1 MFSTDSSHTPT
12 IPLQDLL
19 VPYFWIEAYHLL
31 DPNTSVY
38 VGQLLGD
45 PHETSEKLFEV
56 LQAAGYTPFLR
67 PLGGE
72 TYELVVMRTPI
83 DRPSRLWIHVL
94 LLLLT
99 FLTTLFAGALHANVN
114 PLTHP
119 WLIWKGLPFSLALMG
134 ILGAHEMGHYLM
146 ARRHRVRATLP
157 YFIPFPHPLFGT
169 LGAVIRIKSPIPSKN
184 ALLDIG
190 AAGPIAGILVA
201 IPVTLF
207 GLHLSQV
214 VPAEGLA
221 GVAVLG
227 DSLLFRILAYI
238 VKGPI
243 PEGYQLLLHPIA
255 FAGWIGFFVT
265 ALNLIP
271 IAQLDGGH
279 ITYALLGTWHRW
291 ASRAVFLAL
300 LAMGFVWPGWWT
312 WALFILIFLRFDHPA
327 PLNQVSR
334 LDRRRMW
341 IGILC
346 LVIFALTFTP
356 IPLSYLP
363 TSP

>member
-1 MFSTDSSHTPT
+1 MFSPEFSSAPA
-12 IPLQDLL
+12 IPLQELIA
-19 VPYFWIEAYHLL
+19 PYFWIEEYRPL
-31 DPNTSVY
+31 DLRSSVY
-38 VGQLLGD
+38 VGRLIGD
-45 PHETSEKLFEV
+45 PHQASEKLFEV
-56 LQAAGYTPFLR
+56 LMDAGYTPFLR
-67 PLGGE
+67 SIGPE
-72 TYELVVMRTPI
+72 VYELVVFRTPI
-83 DRPSRLWIHVL
+83 DRPGRLWVHAL
-94 LLLLT
+94 LLFLT

-119 WLIWKGLPFSLALMG
+119 WLIWKGLPFSLSLMG

-184 ALLDIG
+184 ALLDIR

-201 IPVTLF
+201 IPVTI
-207 GLHLSQV
+207 V
-214 VPAEGLA
+214 GLA
-221 GVAVLG
+221 LSKVIEVAGVQGMILG
-227 DSLLFRILAYI
+227 DSLLFRILTYL
-238 VKGPI
+238 VKGPL
-243 PEGYQLLLHPIA
+243 PENAQVVLHPIA

-279 ITYALLGTWHRW
+279 ITYALLGARHRW
-291 ASRAVFLAL
+291 VSRLIFLAL
-300 LAMGFVWPGWWT
+300 LLMGFVWPGWWT

-327 PLNQVSR
+327 PLNQVSK

-346 LVIFALTFTP
+346 LVIFVITFIP
-356 IPLSYLP
+356 VPLSYVSFRP
-363 TSP
+363 